1 MQVYPPSWQEAF
13 LCQRIRYVVDSTNWN
28 IKTPKSGEE
37 QTVTYSYYYS
47 SNCGK
52 YLVVTSPSG
61 VIVYISDVYPG
72 HISDRDLA
80 LHSFL
85 YLGHGRGWLQSGDD
99 VMADRGF
106 NLKDVLFS
114 IYCDL
119 VIPPFKERGKQ
130 QFSHEQRE
138 VVAQVTHKRVHV
150 ERSVGLLKKWDILH
164 RPVERQLWG
173 SMTQVVRVCA
183 WLTNETCKP
192 MVGAEDLAA
201 MEAALKELN
210 LHPKSPSDAFPNR
223 SPSEHPNK
231 KKKRN

>member
-1 MQVYPPSWQEAF
+1 V
-13 LCQRIRYVVDSTNWN
+13 IDSTNWN
-28 IKTPKSGEE
+28 IQIPGSGEL
-37 QTVTYSYYYS
+37 QTVTYSLYYS

-80 LHSFL
+80 LYSFL
-85 YLGHGRGWLQSGDD
+85 YLGHDRGWLLAGDD

-106 NLKDVLFS
+106 NIKDALFS

-119 VIPPFKERGKQ
+119 VIPPFKEKGKQ

-138 VVAQVTHKRVHV
+138 VVATVTHKRVHV

-164 RPVERQLWG
+164 REAPRQLWP
-173 SMTQVVRVCA
+173 SMTKVVRVCA
-183 WLTNETCKP
+183 WLANETCKP
-192 MVGAEDLAA
+192 MVGSHDLEE
-201 MEAALKELN
+201 MEKKLKELN
-210 LHPKSPSDAFPNR
+210 LHPMSPSSSFPNR
-223 SPSEHPNK
+223 SGSQPSK
-231 KKKRN
+231 KKTKLAT